1 MIFSGKSGAI
11 LTPLRDFG
19 GHKIMQLTVVVENFC
34 TNRLLRDEW
43 GYCLYL
49 ESEKTHLMLDTGS
62 EGHAL
67 THNLQALRI
76 NPKAIEH
83 IVFSHAHFDHTGG
96 LVDAILLAPQARRWG
111 SKEMSRQRWS
121 DADQKRNGGGGPLFK
136 SILTDP
142 IDSWAQVTEEVIAF
156 TVPQTARDPR
166 FVNSKNMWE
175 QKEDGAIVPD
185 TFADD
190 LSLLVK
196 GDKGVSVVLGCA
208 HAGLPN
214 ILNYAQKTFDIREF
228 DTVLGGTHLSA
239 AGPDELPLWIEALKQ
254 FKVKCWRP
262 NHCTGFKAAA
272 AMARAFDDV
281 DWAGCGTKLIL

>member
-1 MIFSGKSGAI
+1 MQVI
-11 LTPLRDFG
+11 LLE
-19 GHKIMQLTVVVENFC
+19 KI
-34 TNRLLRDEW
+34 
-43 GYCLYL
+43 
-49 ESEKTHLMLDTGS
+49 THLGELGDIVKVKDGYARNYLIPTKR
-62 EGHAL
+62 AKRA
-67 THNLQALRI
+67 TQA
-76 NPKAIEH
+76 AIAE
-83 IVFSHAHFDHTGG
+83 FE
-96 LVDAILLAPQARRWG
+96 QRRAELE
-111 SKEMSRQRWS
+111 K
-121 DADQKRNGGGGPLFK
+121 
-136 SILTDP
+136 
-142 IDSWAQVTEEVIAF
+142 DSWAQITEEVISF
-156 TVPQTARDPR
+156 TVPQAARDPR

-214 ILNYAQKTFDIREF
+214 ILNYAQKTFGIREF

-239 AGPDELPLWIEALKQ
+239 ADPDELPLWIEALKQ

-281 DWAGCGTKLIL
+281 DWAGCGAKLIL